1 MPVSPEPI
9 RIAVNGAERDVP
21 AGTTVGA
28 LVVLLGMNRAR
39 VAVER
44 NRDVVPR
51 ATYDEVVL
59 APGDRIEVV
68 TFVGGG

>member
-1 MPVSPEPI
+1 MSKDIEI
-9 RIAVNGAERDVP
+9 TVNGEKRRVASGLTVAGLLAE
-21 AGTTVGA
+21 
-28 LVVLLGMNRAR
+28 LGFADKR

-51 ATYDEVVL
+51 ADHAHTVL
-59 APGDRIEVV
+59 GDGDRLEVV